1 MNRKGNIPA
10 ESLTILL
17 ILFIM
22 VVGGIFAAQVFDEVN
37 TDIQADD
44 SMSNESKTT
53 AGDLQGRFSATMD
66 NAILFAF
73 VLLVIFVIVSVFLL
87 DTHPIFFIITVI
99 ALIMF
104 FLVGM
109 ILANSFD
116 DMMNEDEIAP
126 YANEFTF
133 TNWLFSHLVEVLIAV
148 GFIIGTAMYVK
159 LR

>member
-1 MNRKGNIPA
+1 
-10 ESLTILL
+10 
-17 ILFIM
+17 
-22 VVGGIFAAQVFDEVN
+22 
-37 TDIQADD
+37 
-44 SMSNESKTT
+44 
-53 AGDLQGRFSATMD
+53 
-66 NAILFAF
+66 
-73 VLLVIFVIVSVFLL
+73 
-87 DTHPIFFIITVI
+87 
-99 ALIMF
+99 MF

-116 DMMNEDEIAP
+116 DMMNEDGIAP